1 MIKFTTQGTQELQLA
16 SSQAQLGKRL
26 GSLQQQLLANSN
38 SEGNFLG
45 WLHLG
50 SRQDATLLA
59 KINSLAAQI
68 KNHSQVL
75 VVVGI
80 GGSYLG
86 GQAFLDALVS
96 PLYNQLPSRSTPAIY
111 FTGHSLTGED
121 WLDLLALIGERD
133 WSVNVISKSG
143 TTLEVALA
151 WRFWR
156 QHLVARYGEKALKE
170 RLVITSDPVEGD
182 LRRFARAK
190 HLATLPI
197 PANVGGRFS
206 VFTSVGLL
214 PLAVAGV
221 DISSLL
227 SGVAAAEQDLL
238 ASFDFSNPAWQYAA
252 CRYQAWQVGKRVE
265 VLATYQTRLQA
276 LGQWWQQLFA
286 ESEGKN
292 QLGLYPDSICY
303 PAALHSLGQ
312 YLQQGPQHIL
322 ETILYANGDKVVP
335 IPHQG
340 DDGLDYLG
348 GRDLRWVCE
357 QTALGVA
364 AAHAQGG
371 VPNLC
376 LKIANFSPTT
386 LGYLG
391 YFFQFSCALS
401 ALLLGVDPFN
411 QPGVEVYKTQ
421 VKQLLQ
427 RQ

>member
-16 SSQAQLGKRL
+16 SSQAQLAKRL

-50 SRQDATLLA
+50 SRQDTALLA

-111 FTGHSLTGED
+111 FTGYSLTGED

-182 LRRFARAK
+182 LRRYDYE
-190 HLATLPI
+190 P
-197 PANVGGRFS
+197 
-206 VFTSVGLL
+206 
-214 PLAVAGV
+214 
-221 DISSLL
+221 
-227 SGVAAAEQDLL
+227 
-238 ASFDFSNPAWQYAA
+238 
-252 CRYQAWQVGKRVE
+252 KR
-265 VLATYQTRLQA
+265 
-276 LGQWWQQLFA
+276 
-286 ESEGKN
+286 K
-292 QLGLYPDSICY
+292 
-303 PAALHSLGQ
+303 
-312 YLQQGPQHIL
+312 
-322 ETILYANGDKVVP
+322 
-335 IPHQG
+335 
-340 DDGLDYLG
+340 
-348 GRDLRWVCE
+348 
-357 QTALGVA
+357 
-364 AAHAQGG
+364 
-371 VPNLC
+371 
-376 LKIANFSPTT
+376 
-386 LGYLG
+386 
-391 YFFQFSCALS
+391 
-401 ALLLGVDPFN
+401 
-411 QPGVEVYKTQ
+411 
-421 VKQLLQ
+421 
-427 RQ
+427 

>member
-1 MIKFTTQGTQELQLA
+1 M
-16 SSQAQLGKRL
+16 
-26 GSLQQQLLANSN
+26 
-38 SEGNFLG
+38 
-45 WLHLG
+45 
-50 SRQDATLLA
+50 A

-68 KNHSQVL
+68 KNHSQFL

-214 PLAVAGV
+214 PL
-221 DISSLL
+221 
-227 SGVAAAEQDLL
+227 
-238 ASFDFSNPAWQYAA
+238 
-252 CRYQAWQVGKRVE
+252 
-265 VLATYQTRLQA
+265 
-276 LGQWWQQLFA
+276 
-286 ESEGKN
+286 
-292 QLGLYPDSICY
+292 
-303 PAALHSLGQ
+303 
-312 YLQQGPQHIL
+312 
-322 ETILYANGDKVVP
+322 VV
-335 IPHQG
+335 H
-340 DDGLDYLG
+340 
-348 GRDLRWVCE
+348 
-357 QTALGVA
+357 
-364 AAHAQGG
+364 
-371 VPNLC
+371 
-376 LKIANFSPTT
+376 
-386 LGYLG
+386 
-391 YFFQFSCALS
+391 
-401 ALLLGVDPFN
+401 
-411 QPGVEVYKTQ
+411 
-421 VKQLLQ
+421 
-427 RQ
+427 